1 MVKELLGETNDD
13 KFIKLYT
20 RIEKYEGISD
30 NMEIEIAKYLDQVS
44 DSHLSDETK
53 AKIRAMLR
61 EISEIESI
69 GDSCFNIARTL
80 NRRFKGKEDF
90 ITSQYEHMHQM
101 MELTDNALTQMN
113 ITLVG
118 HKVDNDANLS
128 FNIENEINNYRNQL
142 KSQNINDVN
151 NHLYTYAID
160 RKSVV

>member
-1 MVKELLGETNDD
+1 M
-13 KFIKLYT
+13 FC
-20 RIEKYEGISD
+20 RAHPIEKYEGISD
-30 NMEIEIAKYLDQVS
+30 SMEIEIAKYLDQVS

-118 HKVDNDANLS
+118 HKGDNDATTMPTSLS
-128 FNIENEINNYRNQL
+128 TSRT
-142 KSQNINDVN
+142 KSTTI
-151 NHLYTYAID
+151 AI
-160 RKSVV
+160 S